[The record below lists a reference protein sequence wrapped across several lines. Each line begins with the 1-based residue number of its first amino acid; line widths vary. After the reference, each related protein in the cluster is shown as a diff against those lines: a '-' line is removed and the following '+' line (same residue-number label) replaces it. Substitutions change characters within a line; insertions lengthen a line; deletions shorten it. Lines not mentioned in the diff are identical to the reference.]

1 MCFEFCTN
9 QNILVTMLRIDQEN
23 GGKNIWEKSQRMF
36 INSSERYN
44 GLVF

>member
-23 GGKNIWEKSQRMF
+23 GGKISGRRVKGCSL
-36 INSSERYN
+36 I
-44 GLVF
+44 LVRDTMA